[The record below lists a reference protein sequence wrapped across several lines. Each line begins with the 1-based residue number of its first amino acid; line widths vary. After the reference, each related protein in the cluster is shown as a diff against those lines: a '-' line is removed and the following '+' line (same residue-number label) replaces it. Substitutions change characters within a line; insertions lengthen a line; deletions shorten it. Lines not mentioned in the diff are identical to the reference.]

1 MTHLCCRFYLA
12 LPPGRAKLHCCSM
25 SCALPVGMEG
35 SCSQPLVFL
44 LGIQGAK
51 AILQTRLLMA
61 LSAAGGALAFLAVIS
76 LLAQTPGPSLGV
88 GIRQCKQQE
97 SDAAKSGDSSALQT
111 DA

>member
-1 MTHLCCRFYLA
+1 MLSLWEWKDPAPNPLY
-12 LPPGRAKLHCCSM
+12 
-25 SCALPVGMEG
+25 SCWEYKVQKQ
-35 SCSQPLVFL
+35 SF
-44 LGIQGAK
+44 
-51 AILQTRLLMA
+51 RLLMA

-76 LLAQTPGPSLGV
+76 LRAQTPGPSLGV

>member
-1 MTHLCCRFYLA
+1 
-12 LPPGRAKLHCCSM
+12 
-25 SCALPVGMEG
+25 
-35 SCSQPLVFL
+35 
-44 LGIQGAK
+44 
-51 AILQTRLLMA
+51 MA

>member
-1 MTHLCCRFYLA
+1 
-12 LPPGRAKLHCCSM
+12 
-25 SCALPVGMEG
+25 
-35 SCSQPLVFL
+35 
-44 LGIQGAK
+44 
-51 AILQTRLLMA
+51 MA

-76 LLAQTPGPSLGV
+76 LNAQTPGPSLGV